1 MSPFEEHRRYYV
13 TVCFTM
19 AGIYAFVLGA
29 DHPVSFRIVN
39 GLIFGGILC
48 VTGFVLWNTFR
59 FAIPVNYA
67 TKYKLIFLSVLAV
80 LTGLLI
86 TGTESFVMYLCFP
99 ALFSSFSYSTPAR
112 LFIALLIFIIIRLFY
127 TSCYRK
133 NENPVQVLEQ
143 QAAPLSPL
151 SINRVTVRNG
161 QKILIIPIEEI
172 IFIKADGDYISIN
185 TANGSWLKEQTMK
198 DIENILPVDSFVR
211 IHRSYIVNVNHI
223 SRIERYGEY
232 RQVILNNNSKI
243 KISAA
248 RYQTL
253 KQILGI

>member
-1 MSPFEEHRRYYV
+1 MSPFEEYRKYYI
-13 TVCFTM
+13 TVCFAV
-19 AGIYAFVLGA
+19 AGISAFVLGVNQ
-29 DHPVSFRIVN
+29 PVSFRIVN
-39 GLIFGGILC
+39 GLIFGGILY

-59 FAIPVNYA
+59 FAIPAN
-67 TKYKLIFLSVLAV
+67 TKYKLIFLFVLAI
-80 LTGLLI
+80 LTGLII
-86 TGTESFVMYLCFP
+86 TGAESFAMYLCFP
-99 ALFSSFSYSTPAR
+99 TLFGSFSYSIPVR
-112 LFIALLIFIIIRLFY
+112 LFITLLLFVIIRLIY

-133 NENPVQVLEQ
+133 NESQVFEQ
-143 QAAPLSPL
+143 QEIPLASS

-161 QKILIIPIEEI
+161 QKINIIPIEEI

-211 IHRSYIVNVNHI
+211 IHRSYIVNVNYI

-232 RQVILNNNSKI
+232 RQVILNNNSRI

-248 RYQTL
+248 RYQAL